1 MLSKYA
7 WYALTTFK
15 NTRVYKM
22 DVLFRIIGSILM
34 VIALREIWLVIYREG
49 THLDQATGVSAQSM
63 AAYAMVSVILGRL
76 LSFGTVWDVSDR
88 VRTGDIV
95 FDLQKPWS
103 FQWMHLS
110 KAAGLFL
117 FSLCF
122 VIVPLALTI
131 LLFYPIPLP
140 GGWQAAA
147 FVLSVFLAF
156 LLAYAID
163 FIVGLFAFIFTE
175 IWGFDFIKDTVI
187 QLCSGSF
194 VPLWLFPEF
203 LAQAL
208 RWLPF
213 QGIYSIPLS
222 LFIGRTP
229 ASQII
234 PDLLFQAVW
243 ALILFA
249 IGYAGMKSAHRML
262 LTTGG

>member
-1 MLSKYA
+1 MSKYA

-22 DVLFRIIGSILM
+22 DVLFRVIGSVLM
-34 VIALREIWLVIYREG
+34 VIALREIWLVIYGEG
-49 THLDQATGVSAQSM
+49 DGLEQSTGVSARSM
-63 AAYAMVSVILGRL
+63 ASYAMISVIMGRL
-76 LSFGTVWDVSDR
+76 LSFGTVWEVSDR
-88 VRTGDIV
+88 VRTGNIV

-122 VIVPLALTI
+122 VVIPLALAI
-131 LLFYPIPLP
+131 FVFYPVEWP
-140 GGWQAAA
+140 GGWHAVA
-147 FVLSVFLAF
+147 FVPSVILAF

-194 VPLWLFPEF
+194 VPLWFFPDL
-203 LAQAL
+203 LAQVL

-229 ASQII
+229 VHQIV
-234 PDLLFQAVW
+234 PDLLFQAAW
-243 ALILFA
+243 AFILFI
-249 IGYAGMKSAHRML
+249 IGYAGMKTAHRML